1 MTGWQF
7 WIDRGGTFTDV
18 IGLAPSGELHIRK
31 VLSVQPGGRD
41 AADPGIRA
49 AREILGVAAEVG
61 ALGTAVSGVAA
72 SGTASQVTAS
82 GAVASG
88 TAARG
93 AASGVAAP
101 GMTASD
107 VAALGTEASRVA
119 ASETAASGVR
129 LERGVD
135 SPVRVDQAGRA
146 DPAGRVDTVKV
157 GTTVAT
163 NALLERKGEPV
174 LLVTTV
180 GFADGLRIGY
190 QSRPDLFARHIVLP
204 DRLYSMVIEALER
217 VDSVGTVLT
226 PLDTERLRADLER
239 ARLAGLRSVA
249 IIFLHGWRHQQHER
263 TAAAIARELGFDEVS
278 VSHELSPLVRYV
290 ARGDTTVLNAYL
302 APPLR
307 RYVSGLQRELH
318 NLDPR
323 GRLELMQSNGGL
335 AAVESFHAVSSVL
348 SGPAGGLI
356 GMGWIGRRLG
366 VSRLIGFDMG
376 GTSTDVSLIDGELP
390 RRFEHVIAG
399 VRLQQ
404 PMLDVHTIAAGG
416 GSIVSFSDGRFAVG
430 PASAGSDPGPTCYG
444 RGGPLTL
451 TDVQVLLGRLRPDTL
466 PAVFGRD
473 GTARIDAD
481 AVASEFAALVV
492 RVREM
497 TGREPTPEALAASF
511 LEVGVEAMA
520 NAIRQVS
527 TRQGLDA
534 DDFTLFCFGG
544 AAGQHACSVARAAGM
559 RRILVHPLASV
570 LSAFGIGVADRL
582 AVRRASLQLQ
592 LTEDAL
598 VSAQARLAEL
608 ETQARRELAAFGEGA
623 RHGSGAAGS
632 AGANAGA
639 VRIAG
644 ANAGVGAVGSAGAM
658 YGVGENVDAVRVEHS
673 LELRAGD
680 SETSLS
686 VPVAELADVLS
697 AFSAAHLR
705 RFGFA
710 AKGLRIVIDAVRVE
724 ARMSSIDAGSLRLPE
739 ARAQGE
745 LPATARAWFGSWQE
759 VPLLSSASLTE
770 VVRGPALIVE
780 PNSTLVLEPGWQA
793 RRLAGG
799 ELMLEVDGSTNAR
812 ASARAGLAA
821 ADLTARSGHAGSATP
836 GDASPD
842 DATLPARIE
851 IFNNLFMHIAEQMGE
866 VLKSTAQSV
875 NIKERLDYSCALFDA
890 DGGLVANAP
899 HMPVHLGS
907 MGASVRAV
915 IDARRGQMRPGDSWL
930 INSPYHGG
938 THLPDMTVVAPVF
951 LDTSGTDAAPD
962 FFVASRAHHAD
973 IGGSTP
979 GSMPPFSRTIE
990 EEGALFELFQLVT
1003 ANEFHE
1009 RELREAL
1016 AAGRYPA
1023 RNPDQNV
1030 ADLRAQ
1036 LAANARGIA
1045 EIERAVQRHGLGTV
1059 RAYMRHV
1066 QNNAAACMRE
1076 AIEKLR
1082 PGSFRYE
1089 MDSGQAIVVRID
1101 IDPHTRRVHVDF
1113 TGTSPQDPHNFNAP
1127 RAVCMAAV
1135 LYVFRTLIDRPIPL
1149 NEGCLE
1155 PLEITIPS
1163 GSMLDPAPPA
1173 AVAAGNV
1180 ETSQC
1185 IVDALYGA
1193 LGMLAASQG
1202 TMNNLTFGD
1211 QRLQYYETI
1220 AGGAGAGPGF
1230 EGCDAVQTHMT
1241 NSRLTDPE
1249 ILEARFPVLLREF
1262 SIRRGSGGAGRYA
1275 GGNGSVRR
1283 IEFRAPLSGALLAN
1297 HRRIA
1302 PFGLDGG
1309 GPGEVGKGR
1318 LLRAAGGTEDI
1329 GGTASFTV
1337 EAGDVLTILTPG
1349 GGGFG
1354 DGDAQGRDSG
1364 TARVSIVAAA
1374 GAPREGG
1381 SDDPDAPG
1389 GRLT

>member
-1 MTGWQF
+1 MTDWQF

-18 IGLAPSGELHIRK
+18 IGLAPSGELRIRK
-31 VLSVQPGGRD
+31 VLSVQPGAPD

-49 AREILGVAAEVG
+49 VHEILES
-61 ALGTAVSGVAA
+61 VSG
-72 SGTASQVTAS
+72 
-82 GAVASG
+82 
-88 TAARG
+88 
-93 AASGVAAP
+93 
-101 GMTASD
+101 ASD
-107 VAALGTEASRVA
+107 T
-119 ASETAASGVR
+119 
-129 LERGVD
+129 
-135 SPVRVDQAGRA
+135 
-146 DPAGRVDTVKV
+146 RVDTVKV

-174 LLVTTV
+174 LLVTTT

-204 DRLYSMVIEALER
+204 DRLYARVVEAVER
-217 VDSVGTVLT
+217 IDTDGAVLT
-226 PLDTERLRADLER
+226 PLDTQRLRADLQS
-239 ARLAGLRSVA
+239 ARQSGLRSVA
-249 IIFLHGWRHQQHER
+249 IVFLHGWRHQQHER
-263 TAAAIARELGFDEVS
+263 AAAAIARSLGFEEVS
-278 VSHELSPLVRYV
+278 VSHELSPLIRYV

-302 APPLR
+302 APPLK
-307 RYVSGLQRELH
+307 RYVGHLQRELH
-318 NLDPR
+318 NLDSR
-323 GRLELMQSNGGL
+323 GRLELMQSHGGL

-366 VSRLIGFDMG
+366 LDRLIGFDMG

-390 RRFEHVIAG
+390 RRFEHIIAG
-399 VRLQQ
+399 VRLLQ

-416 GSIVSFSDGRFAVG
+416 GSIVSFRDGRFAVG
-430 PASAGSDPGPTCYG
+430 PASAGSDPGPACYG

-466 PAVFGRD
+466 PAVFGND
-473 GTARIDAD
+473 GKSRIDVS
-481 AVASEFAALVV
+481 AVESEFATLAA

-497 TGREPTPEALAASF
+497 TSREPTPEALAASF

-544 AAGQHACSVARAAGM
+544 AAGQHACRVARAAGM
-559 RRILVHPLASV
+559 RRILIHPLASV

-592 LTEDAL
+592 LDADAL
-598 VSAQARLAEL
+598 VSARKRLAEL
-608 ETQARRELAAFGEGA
+608 ETQAREELAAFG
-623 RHGSGAAGS
+623 
-632 AGANAGA
+632 ANT
-639 VRIAG
+639 
-644 ANAGVGAVGSAGAM
+644 GVIS
-658 YGVGENVDAVRVEHS
+658 VEYS
-673 LELRAGD
+673 LELKAGD

-686 VPVAELADVLS
+686 IPEGPLNEILS
-697 AFSAAHLR
+697 AFSTAHLR

-710 AKGLRIVIDAVRVE
+710 AQGLRIVVDAVRVE
-724 ARMSSIDAGSLRLPE
+724 ARMSSIDAQSIRLPE
-739 ARAQGE
+739 APVGRA
-745 LPATARAWFGSWQE
+745 LPASARAWFGSWQE
-759 VPLLSSASLTE
+759 VPLLASSSLTE
-770 VVRGPALIVE
+770 VVGGPALVVE
-780 PNSTLVLEPGWQA
+780 PHSTLVLEPGWRVQ
-793 RRLAGG
+793 RLPGG
-799 ELMLEVDGSTNAR
+799 ELLLEAE
-812 ASARAGLAA
+812 ALAE
-821 ADLTARSGHAGSATP
+821 TRVT
-836 GDASPD
+836 DA
-842 DATLPARIE
+842 ATLPARIE

-890 DGGLVANAP
+890 AGGLVANAP

-915 IDARRGQMRPGDSWL
+915 IDARQGQMRAGDSWL

-938 THLPDMTVVAPVF
+938 THLPDMTVVTPVF
-951 LDTSGTDAAPD
+951 LDNSNSPD

-973 IGGSTP
+973 IGGTTP
-979 GSMPPFSRTIE
+979 GSMPPFSRNIE

-1003 ANEFHE
+1003 GNEFHE
-1009 RELREAL
+1009 AELRRAL

-1023 RNPDQNV
+1023 RNPNQNV

-1036 LAANARGIA
+1036 LAANARGIG
-1045 EIERAVQRHGLGTV
+1045 EIERAVQRHGRDTV
-1059 RAYMRHV
+1059 RAFMRHV
-1066 QNNAAACMRE
+1066 QDNAAACMRE
-1076 AIEKLR
+1076 AIDKLHS
-1082 PGSFRYE
+1082 GSFRYE
-1089 MDSGQAIVVRID
+1089 MDSGQAIVVRIEVERAA
-1101 IDPHTRRVHVDF
+1101 RRVHVDF

-1135 LYVFRTLIDRPIPL
+1135 LYVFRTLIDRSIPL

-1155 PLEITIPS
+1155 PLRITIPR
-1163 GSMLDPAPPA
+1163 GSMLDPVPPA

-1202 TMNNLTFGD
+1202 TMNNLTFGNE
-1211 QRLQYYETI
+1211 RVQYYETI
-1220 AGGAGAGPGF
+1220 AGGAGAGPEF
-1230 EGCDAVQTHMT
+1230 QGCDVVQTHMT

-1249 ILEARFPVLLREF
+1249 ILESRFPVLLREF
-1262 SIRRGSGGAGRYA
+1262 SIRRGSGGAGRYV

-1283 IEFRAPLSGALLAN
+1283 LEFRASLSGALLAN

-1309 GPGEVGKGR
+1309 SPGEVGSGT
-1318 LLRAAGGTEDI
+1318 LVRARGGGTEQI
-1329 GGTASFTV
+1329 GATASFKV

-1349 GGGFG
+1349 GGGY
-1354 DGDAQGRDSG
+1354 
-1364 TARVSIVAAA
+1364 
-1374 GAPREGG
+1374 GAPEGKT
-1381 SDDPDAPG
+1381 S
-1389 GRLT
+1389 

>member
-1 MTGWQF
+1 MGNEIGWQF

-31 VLSVQPGGRD
+31 VLSAQPGALD

-49 AREILGVAAEVG
+49 AAEILSS
-61 ALGTAVSGVAA
+61 VSQKA
-72 SGTASQVTAS
+72 
-82 GAVASG
+82 
-88 TAARG
+88 
-93 AASGVAAP
+93 
-101 GMTASD
+101 
-107 VAALGTEASRVA
+107 
-119 ASETAASGVR
+119 
-129 LERGVD
+129 GVD
-135 SPVRVDQAGRA
+135 A
-146 DPAGRVDTVKV
+146 VKV

-174 LLVTTV
+174 LLVTTA

-190 QSRPDLFARHIVLP
+190 QSRPDLFARHIVLA
-204 DRLYSMVIEALER
+204 DRLYPRVVEARER
-217 VDSVGTVLT
+217 IDPTGEVLT
-226 PLDTERLRADLER
+226 ALDTSQLRADLSS
-239 ARLAGLRSVA
+239 AREAGLRSVA
-249 IIFLHGWRHQQHER
+249 IVFLHGWRYPQHER
-263 TAAAIARELGFDEVS
+263 AAARIARELGFEEVS
-278 VSHELSPLVRYV
+278 VSHELSPLIRYV

-307 RYVSGLQRELH
+307 HYVTGLQRELR
-318 NLDPR
+318 NLDPK

-366 VSRLIGFDMG
+366 FERLIGFDMG
-376 GTSTDVSLIDGELP
+376 GTSTDVSLIDGDLP
-390 RRFEHVIAG
+390 RRFEHIIAG
-399 VRLQQ
+399 VRLLQ

-416 GSIVSFSDGRFAVG
+416 GSIVNFSDGRFAVG
-430 PASAGSDPGPTCYG
+430 PASAGSDPGPACYG

-473 GTARIDAD
+473 GQARIDLEV
-481 AVASEFAALVV
+481 VAREFAALAS
-492 RVREM
+492 RVHST
-497 TGREPTPEALAASF
+497 TGQRPTPEALAASF

-544 AAGQHACSVARAAGM
+544 AAGQHACRVARAAGM
-559 RRILVHPLASV
+559 RRILIHPLASV

-582 AVRRASLQLQ
+582 AVQRASLQLQ
-592 LTEDAL
+592 LSDDAL
-598 VSAQARLAEL
+598 GAARERLAEL
-608 ETQARRELAAFGEGA
+608 ETRAREELAAFGVGA
-623 RHGSGAAGS
+623 GP
-632 AGANAGA
+632 
-639 VRIAG
+639 VRI
-644 ANAGVGAVGSAGAM
+644 
-658 YGVGENVDAVRVEHS
+658 DLS
-673 LELRAGD
+673 LEIRAGE

-686 VPVAELADVLS
+686 VPMGPMEQVVT
-697 AFSAAHLR
+697 AFSATHLR

-724 ARMSSIDAGSLRLPE
+724 ARLSSIEADSLRLP
-739 ARAQGE
+739 QGRGRDE
-745 LPATARAWFGSWQE
+745 LPATVRAWFGTWRD
-759 VPLLSSASLTE
+759 VPMLASHLLEGPVS
-770 VVRGPALIVE
+770 GPALIVE
-780 PNSTLVLEPGWQA
+780 PNSTLVLEEGWTA
-793 RRLAGG
+793 RRLPGG
-799 ELMLEVDGSTNAR
+799 ELMLEGEE
-812 ASARAGLAA
+812 AA
-821 ADLTARSGHAGSATP
+821 TERVAAQGA
-836 GDASPD
+836 
-842 DATLPARIE
+842 ATLPARIE

-890 DGGLVANAP
+890 KGGLVANAP

-915 IDARRGQMRPGDSWL
+915 IDGRHGRMRPGDSWL

-938 THLPDMTVVAPVF
+938 THLPDMTVVTPVF
-951 LDTSGTDAAPD
+951 MQAANKHPD

-979 GSMPPFSRTIE
+979 GSMPPFSKSIE
-990 EEGALFELFQLVT
+990 EEGALFELFQLVSE
-1003 ANEFHE
+1003 NDLLE
-1009 RELREAL
+1009 RELRDRL

-1036 LAANARGIA
+1036 LAANARGMA
-1045 EIERAVQRHGLGTV
+1045 EIERAVQRHGLETV

-1066 QNNAAACMRE
+1066 QDNATACMQE
-1076 AIEKLR
+1076 AIDKLR

-1089 MDSGQAIVVRID
+1089 MDGGQAIVVRVEID
-1101 IDPHTRRVHVDF
+1101 TVARRAHIDF
-1113 TGTSPQDPHNFNAP
+1113 SGTSAQDPYNFNAP

-1149 NEGCLE
+1149 NEGCLV
-1155 PLEITIPS
+1155 PLRITIPP
-1163 GSMLDPAPPA
+1163 GSMLDPMPPA

-1211 QRLQYYETI
+1211 ERVQYYETI

-1230 EGCDAVQTHMT
+1230 EGCDTVQTHMT

-1249 ILEARFPVLLREF
+1249 ILETRFPVLLREF
-1262 SIRRGSGGAGRYA
+1262 SIRRGSGGAGSYT

-1283 IEFRAPLSGALLAN
+1283 IEFRAPLAGALLAN

-1302 PFGLDGG
+1302 PFGLAGG
-1309 GPGEVGKGR
+1309 CPGEVGSAW
-1318 LLRAAGGTEDI
+1318 LTRANGSVERI
-1329 GGTASFTV
+1329 GATASFTV
-1337 EAGDVLTILTPG
+1337 EAGDVLTIQTPG

-1354 DGDAQGRDSG
+1354 
-1364 TARVSIVAAA
+1364 T
-1374 GAPREGG
+1374 P
-1381 SDDPDAPG
+1381 
-1389 GRLT
+1389 

>member
-1 MTGWQF
+1 
-7 WIDRGGTFTDV
+7 
-18 IGLAPSGELHIRK
+18 
-31 VLSVQPGGRD
+31 
-41 AADPGIRA
+41 
-49 AREILGVAAEVG
+49 
-61 ALGTAVSGVAA
+61 
-72 SGTASQVTAS
+72 
-82 GAVASG
+82 
-88 TAARG
+88 
-93 AASGVAAP
+93 
-101 GMTASD
+101 
-107 VAALGTEASRVA
+107 
-119 ASETAASGVR
+119 
-129 LERGVD
+129 
-135 SPVRVDQAGRA
+135 
-146 DPAGRVDTVKV
+146 
-157 GTTVAT
+157 
-163 NALLERKGEPV
+163 
-174 LLVTTV
+174 
-180 GFADGLRIGY
+180 
-190 QSRPDLFARHIVLP
+190 
-204 DRLYSMVIEALER
+204 
-217 VDSVGTVLT
+217 
-226 PLDTERLRADLER
+226 
-239 ARLAGLRSVA
+239 
-249 IIFLHGWRHQQHER
+249 
-263 TAAAIARELGFDEVS
+263 
-278 VSHELSPLVRYV
+278 
-290 ARGDTTVLNAYL
+290 
-302 APPLR
+302 
-307 RYVSGLQRELH
+307 
-318 NLDPR
+318 
-323 GRLELMQSNGGL
+323 
-335 AAVESFHAVSSVL
+335 
-348 SGPAGGLI
+348 
-356 GMGWIGRRLG
+356 
-366 VSRLIGFDMG
+366 
-376 GTSTDVSLIDGELP
+376 
-390 RRFEHVIAG
+390 
-399 VRLQQ
+399 
-404 PMLDVHTIAAGG
+404 
-416 GSIVSFSDGRFAVG
+416 
-430 PASAGSDPGPTCYG
+430 
-444 RGGPLTL
+444 
-451 TDVQVLLGRLRPDTL
+451 
-466 PAVFGRD
+466 
-473 GTARIDAD
+473 
-481 AVASEFAALVV
+481 
-492 RVREM
+492 
-497 TGREPTPEALAASF
+497 
-511 LEVGVEAMA
+511 
-520 NAIRQVS
+520 
-527 TRQGLDA
+527 
-534 DDFTLFCFGG
+534 
-544 AAGQHACSVARAAGM
+544 M

-598 VSAQARLAEL
+598 VSAHARLAEL
-608 ETQARRELAAFGEGA
+608 ETQARVELAAFGEGV
-623 RHGSGAAGS
+623 SK
-632 AGANAGA
+632 
-639 VRIAG
+639 
-644 ANAGVGAVGSAGAM
+644 
-658 YGVGENVDAVRVEHS
+658 NVDAVRVEYS

-686 VPVAELADVLS
+686 VPAAGLADVLS

-793 RRLAGG
+793 QRLAGG
-799 ELMLEVDGSTNAR
+799 ELMLEVDGSVGGR
-812 ASARAGLAA
+812 ASVGTGRE
-821 ADLTARSGHAGSATP
+821 ADDLPARSGRAGGAT
-836 GDASPD
+836 PD

-851 IFNNLFMHIAEQMGE
+851 IFNNLFMHVAEQMGE

-875 NIKERLDYSCALFDA
+875 NIKERLDYSCALFDS

-915 IDARRGQMRPGDSWL
+915 INARRGQMRAGDSWL

-951 LDTSGTDAAPD
+951 LDASVGTLSSAGIGTSARPDSPGAVRIPD

-973 IGGSTP
+973 IGGTTP

-990 EEGALFELFQLVT
+990 EEGALFELFQLVS

-1009 RELREAL
+1009 HELREAL

-1066 QNNAAACMRE
+1066 QDNAAACMRE
-1076 AIEKLR
+1076 AIEELR

-1089 MDSGQAIVVRID
+1089 MDGGQAIVVRID

-1155 PLEITIPS
+1155 PLDITIPR

-1211 QRLQYYETI
+1211 ERLQYYETI

-1230 EGCDAVQTHMT
+1230 DGCDAVQTHMT

-1262 SIRRGSGGAGRYA
+1262 SIRRGSGGAGRHA

-1309 GPGEVGKGR
+1309 APGIC
-1318 LLRAAGGTEDI
+1318 RAIGSISAGGRRPSCVPAVTSAGQAMRARSPVMSCSASMRLIAAKLRGSLPIQRARNRRKSSALWRTI
-1329 GGTASFTV
+1329 GG
-1337 EAGDVLTILTPG
+1337 
-1349 GGGFG
+1349 
-1354 DGDAQGRDSG
+1354 
-1364 TARVSIVAAA
+1364 
-1374 GAPREGG
+1374 
-1381 SDDPDAPG
+1381 
-1389 GRLT
+1389 

>member
-1 MTGWQF
+1 MAAKNTVTGWQF

-18 IGLAPSGELHIRK
+18 IGLSPSRELHIRK
-31 VLSVQPGGRD
+31 VLSVEPGAPSG
-41 AADPGIRA
+41 ADPGIRA
-49 AREILGVAAEVG
+49 AREILSTASEAAE
-61 ALGTAVSGVAA
+61 
-72 SGTASQVTAS
+72 
-82 GAVASG
+82 
-88 TAARG
+88 
-93 AASGVAAP
+93 
-101 GMTASD
+101 
-107 VAALGTEASRVA
+107 SRVDA
-119 ASETAASGVR
+119 
-129 LERGVD
+129 
-135 SPVRVDQAGRA
+135 
-146 DPAGRVDTVKV
+146 VKV

-174 LLVTTV
+174 LLMTTA

-204 DRLYSMVIEALER
+204 DRLYSQVIEARER
-217 VDSVGTVLT
+217 IDVDGNVLT
-226 PLDTERLRADLER
+226 PLDTERLRGELED
-239 ARLAGLRSVA
+239 ARQSGLRSVA
-249 IIFLHGWRHQQHER
+249 IIFLHGWRHQRHER
-263 TAAAIARELGFDEVS
+263 EAARIARELGFEEVS
-278 VSHELSPLVRYV
+278 VSHELSPLIRYV

-302 APPLR
+302 APPLK
-307 RYVSGLQRELH
+307 RYVNGLQRELH
-318 NLDPR
+318 ALDPR

-366 VSRLIGFDMG
+366 LPRLIGFDMG
-376 GTSTDVSLIDGELP
+376 GTSTDVSLIDGDLP

-399 VRLQQ
+399 VRLLQ

-430 PASAGSDPGPTCYG
+430 PASAGSDPGPACYG

-451 TDVQVLLGRLRPDTL
+451 TDVQALLGRLRPDTL

-473 GTARIDAD
+473 GKTRIDVD
-481 AVASEFAALVV
+481 TVATEFAALADQVHAA
-492 RVREM
+492 
-497 TGREPTPEALAASF
+497 TGRKPPLEQLAASF

-527 TRQGLDA
+527 TRQGLDS

-544 AAGQHACSVARAAGM
+544 AAGQHACRVARAAGM

-582 AVRRASLQLQ
+582 ALRRASLQIP

-598 VSAQARLAEL
+598 VKARERLAEL
-608 ETQARRELAAFGEGA
+608 ETQARGELAAFGE
-623 RHGSGAAGS
+623 S
-632 AGANAGA
+632 AS
-639 VRIAG
+639 VT
-644 ANAGVGAVGSAGAM
+644 
-658 YGVGENVDAVRVEHS
+658 VDYM

-686 VPVAELADVLS
+686 VPANSLQDVLA

-724 ARMSSIDAGSLRLPE
+724 ARMASVDAAALRMPSAGME
-739 ARAQGE
+739 SA
-745 LPATARAWFGSWQE
+745 LPATARAWFGTWQE
-759 VPLLSSASLTE
+759 VPLLASGSLTGA
-770 VVRGPALIVE
+770 VAGPALIVE
-780 PNSTLVLEPGWQA
+780 PHSTLVLEPGWRVQ
-793 RRLAGG
+793 RLAGG
-799 ELMLEVDGSTNAR
+799 ELMLE
-812 ASARAGLAA
+812 
-821 ADLTARSGHAGSATP
+821 ADA
-836 GDASPD
+836 DANVAETSE
-842 DATLPARIE
+842 ATLPARIE

-875 NIKERLDYSCALFDA
+875 NIKERLDYSCALFDG

-915 IDARRGQMRPGDSWL
+915 IDARRARMRPGDSWL
-930 INSPYHGG
+930 LNSPYHGG
-938 THLPDMTVVAPVF
+938 THLPDMTVVTPVF
-951 LDTSGTDAAPD
+951 LEAAAARGPAGAAGAGAAVKPD

-1003 ANEFHE
+1003 ANELHE
-1009 RELREAL
+1009 RELRDKL
-1016 AAGRYPA
+1016 GAGRYPA

-1045 EIERAVQRHGLGTV
+1045 EIERAVQRHGLDTV

-1066 QNNAAACMRE
+1066 QNNAAACIKE
-1076 AIEKLR
+1076 AIDKLR
-1082 PGSFRYE
+1082 PGQFRYE
-1089 MDSGQAIVVRID
+1089 MDGGQAIVVRVD
-1101 IDPHTRRVHVDF
+1101 IDRAARRVHVDF
-1113 TGTSPQDPHNFNAP
+1113 TGTSAQDLHNFNAP

-1155 PLEITIPS
+1155 PLEITIPR
-1163 GSMLDPAPPA
+1163 GSMLDPVPPA

-1193 LGMLAASQG
+1193 LGVLAASQG
-1202 TMNNLTFGD
+1202 TMNNLTFGND
-1211 QRLQYYETI
+1211 HVQYYETI
-1220 AGGAGAGPGF
+1220 AGGAGAGPDF
-1230 EGCDAVQTHMT
+1230 AGCDAVQTHMT
-1241 NSRLTDPE
+1241 NSRLTDAE
-1249 ILEARFPVLLREF
+1249 VLEARFPVLLREF
-1262 SIRRGSGGAGRYA
+1262 SIRRGSGGKGRQP
-1275 GGNGSVRR
+1275 GGNGSVRTL
-1283 IEFRAPLSGALLAN
+1283 EFRARLSGALLAN

-1302 PFGLDGG
+1302 PFGLEGG
-1309 GPGEVGKGR
+1309 LPGELGGARILRTTGKVESLG
-1318 LLRAAGGTEDI
+1318 A
-1329 GGTASFTV
+1329 TASFEV
-1337 EAGDVLTILTPG
+1337 EVGDMLTILTPG

-1354 DGDAQGRDSG
+1354 
-1364 TARVSIVAAA
+1364 
-1374 GAPREGG
+1374 
-1381 SDDPDAPG
+1381 APG
-1389 GRLT
+1389 RLEAEPEEALPSTQGLRVVNKGIGSL

>member
-1 MTGWQF
+1 MAGWQF

-31 VLSVQPGGRD
+31 VLSVQPGAPDG
-41 AADPGIRA
+41 ADPGIRA
-49 AREILGVAAEVG
+49 EREILGGAAVG
-61 ALGTAVSGVAA
+61 APSRERV
-72 SGTASQVTAS
+72 
-82 GAVASG
+82 
-88 TAARG
+88 
-93 AASGVAAP
+93 
-101 GMTASD
+101 
-107 VAALGTEASRVA
+107 EA
-119 ASETAASGVR
+119 
-129 LERGVD
+129 
-135 SPVRVDQAGRA
+135 
-146 DPAGRVDTVKV
+146 VKV

-174 LLVTTV
+174 VLVTTA

-204 DRLYSMVIEALER
+204 DRLYPMVIEADER
-217 VDSVGTVLT
+217 IDAAGTVLT
-226 PLDTERLRADLER
+226 PLDGERLRVDLER

-249 IIFLHGWRHQQHER
+249 IIFLHGWQHQQHER
-263 TAAAIARELGFDEVS
+263 AAAAIARELGFDEVS

-335 AAVESFHAVSSVL
+335 AAVDSFHAVSSVL

-376 GTSTDVSLIDGELP
+376 GTSTDVSLIDCELP

-416 GSIVSFSDGRFAVG
+416 GSIVGFSDGRFAVG
-430 PASAGSDPGPTCYG
+430 PASAGSDPGPACYG

-473 GTARIDAD
+473 GKARIDTG

-492 RVREM
+492 RVRET

-598 VSAQARLAEL
+598 VSAHARLAEL
-608 ETQARRELAAFGEGA
+608 ETQARVELAAFGEGA
-623 RHGSGAAGS
+623 
-632 AGANAGA
+632 
-639 VRIAG
+639 
-644 ANAGVGAVGSAGAM
+644 
-658 YGVGENVDAVRVEHS
+658 GENADALRVEYS

-724 ARMSSIDAGSLRLPE
+724 ARMSSIDASSLRLPE

-745 LPATARAWFGSWQE
+745 LPASARAWFGSWQE
-759 VPLLSSASLTE
+759 VPLLSSASVTD
-770 VVRGPALIVE
+770 VVHGPALIVE

-793 RRLAGG
+793 RRLVGG
-799 ELMLEVDGSTNAR
+799 ELMLEADEGVE
-812 ASARAGLAA
+812 AG
-821 ADLTARSGHAGSATP
+821 DTT
-836 GDASPD
+836 PD

-951 LDTSGTDAAPD
+951 LDTSGSTEHAAGAIRTPD

-973 IGGSTP
+973 IGGTTP
-979 GSMPPFSRTIE
+979 GSMPPFSRTID

-1009 RELREAL
+1009 RELRKAL

-1045 EIERAVQRHGLGTV
+1045 EIERAVQRHGLGTM

-1101 IDPHTRRVHVDF
+1101 IDPRTRRVHVDF

-1155 PLEITIPS
+1155 PLEITIPR

-1211 QRLQYYETI
+1211 QQLQYYETI

-1230 EGCDAVQTHMT
+1230 AGCDAVQTHMT

-1309 GPGEVGKGR
+1309 APGEVGKGR
-1318 LLRAAGGTEDI
+1318 LLRATGGTEDI
-1329 GGTASFTV
+1329 GATASFTV

-1354 DGDAQGRDSG
+1354 G
-1364 TARVSIVAAA
+1364 TS
-1374 GAPREGG
+1374 APGG
-1381 SDDPDAPG
+1381 GGCDDPDAQG
-1389 GRLT
+1389 AV